1 MSEGESRT
9 ITVGSKAAGPV
20 QEQQLRESV
29 GLIHKHRHGKQ
40 DGLVCPSGTAH
51 PLRRPPSS
59 FLNSYQLISQYANVQ
74 AYGGI
79 LTHHI
84 SVPCGSQ
91 WPLEYTTIFYKGGH
105 MFLAQ
110 ATLLVSVRSGFRA
123 AYCVWRI
130 TYPGRKPDKLLGL
143 PKIVSKHPDKRLPC
157 GARLCERSSL

>member
-9 ITVGSKAAGPV
+9 IMVGSKAAGPV

-29 GLIHKHRHGKQ
+29 GLIHKHGHGKQ
-40 DGLVCPSGTAH
+40 DGLVCPSGTV
-51 PLRRPPSS
+51 
-59 FLNSYQLISQYANVQ
+59 YQLITQYANVQ

-143 PKIVSKHPDKRLPC
+143 PKIVSKHPDKWLPC